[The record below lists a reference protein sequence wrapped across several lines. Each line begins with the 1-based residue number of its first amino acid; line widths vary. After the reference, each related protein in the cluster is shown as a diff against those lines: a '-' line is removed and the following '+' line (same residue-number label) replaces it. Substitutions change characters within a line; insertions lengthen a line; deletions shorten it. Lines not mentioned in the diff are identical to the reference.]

1 MMNRKNQKEPIVG
14 IRYNKHSD
22 GLGTGHSKN
31 ATVANIEIATI
42 TSPMSQDEIPCE
54 SDNSEAWSKFSWS
67 RGSKVQ
73 PAELKTPSDLTKYA
87 ISPHPRETIIDHA
100 KNSVTSS
107 NQSFP
112 QFAEKISEK
121 EATESQSTL
130 QNGNHDAASQHSW
143 IYILLV
149 SFSTFGLLFVY
160 AFIGGAT
167 FVALEQQ
174 NSMDHYK
181 IYQHARY
188 VFMQSVANLSV
199 CNETGSID
207 MKKLNDTLKIFE
219 NKMNE
224 IICREGVDI
233 EGKNQWNFWN
243 SVFFSATVITTI
255 GYGNI
260 APVTTAGRAFCMVY
274 AVFGIALLLLVLASL
289 GTLLARGA
297 TLAYRALH
305 LRVMI
310 AKGQEQ
316 IKKARRKASLAMVL
330 RDKEDKTPERQS
342 SCEEL
347 PQKTNEDIWS
357 DDKNMQV
364 VNMRDNEDELERQKF
379 EEEEEEEDEEEDDI
393 KIPVLGVFMFALLYI
408 CLLAAILI
416 RWEEW
421 EYFEAFYFSFI
432 TLTTIGF
439 GDIVPEHQKN
449 LLGLF
454 FFIFF
459 GMAIMSMCIALAQ
472 DAIMKKVAWAS
483 RKIGVAIIKSK
494 PTGK

>member
-1 MMNRKNQKEPIVG
+1 MKGNKNQEPVVG
-14 IRYNKHSD
+14 RSYNKA
-22 GLGTGHSKN
+22 GTSK
-31 ATVANIEIATI
+31 AG
-42 TSPMSQDEIPCE
+42 TSR
-54 SDNSEAWSKFSWS
+54 NSEEPVEVA
-67 RGSKVQ
+67 
-73 PAELKTPSDLTKYA
+73 
-87 ISPHPRETIIDHA
+87 
-100 KNSVTSS
+100 
-107 NQSFP
+107 
-112 QFAEKISEK
+112 K
-121 EATESQSTL
+121 EATTIPDSDMNKSKNSSSSSSLPREDIDVIETSSKYRGLYIFLLNLSLVGVLFGYAFMGGAVFQILEHDHSMAQYQEFKIARNTL
-130 QNGNHDAASQHSW
+130 QLA
-143 IYILLV
+143 I
-149 SFSTFGLLFVY
+149 
-160 AFIGGAT
+160 
-167 FVALEQQ
+167 
-174 NSMDHYK
+174 
-181 IYQHARY
+181 
-188 VFMQSVANLSV
+188 ANFSV
-199 CNETGSID
+199 CDRRRIN
-207 MKKLNDTLKIFE
+207 MKKLEAALEVFE
-219 NKMNE
+219 LAMKKTVCDE
-224 IICREGVDI
+224 KVDI
-233 EGKNQWNFWN
+233 NGTTRWTFWS
-243 SVFFSATVITTI
+243 SVFFSATVISTI

>member
-1 MMNRKNQKEPIVG
+1 MMMVSSIHARKLDIHRNLSTNSMRREKLQIFIVELTVVIALIIYTFIG
-14 IRYNKHSD
+14 AAVFMALEGPNEREEYSNLLIYREQFVEEMENLTQIVINDESVNITEYI
-22 GLGTGHSKN
+22 KN
-31 ATVANIEIATI
+31 ATDRFEELFSHVA
-42 TSPMSQDEIPCE
+42 C
-54 SDNSEAWSKFSWS
+54 K
-67 RGSKVQ
+67 
-73 PAELKTPSDLTKYA
+73 
-87 ISPHPRETIIDHA
+87 HHIDRTG
-100 KNSVTSS
+100 K
-107 NQSFP
+107 P
-112 QFAEKISEK
+112 QW
-121 EATESQSTL
+121 T
-130 QNGNHDAASQHSW
+130 
-143 IYILLV
+143 
-149 SFSTFGLLFVY
+149 
-160 AFIGGAT
+160 
-167 FVALEQQ
+167 
-174 NSMDHYK
+174 
-181 IYQHARY
+181 
-188 VFMQSVANLSV
+188 
-199 CNETGSID
+199 
-207 MKKLNDTLKIFE
+207 
-219 NKMNE
+219 
-224 IICREGVDI
+224 
-233 EGKNQWNFWN
+233 
-243 SVFFSATVITTI
+243 FFSSLFFSGTVISMI